1 VFSVRLENEDQQRGW
16 LRPFRHVQ
24 ASIRRWYRPR
34 HRGIR
39 HHLPVGARAGDP
51 GDRRELQQPGE
62 KVYDVE
68 EIELQNGDKAKLK
81 PLSIKQ
87 LRKFMEVVKK
97 TQDSTDEN
105 VTLSILIDACAVA
118 LETQLPDLVSDRDKL
133 EDALDV
139 PTINRI
145 LEVCGG
151 IKMDDPNLIAAAVL
165 AGQN

>member
-1 VFSVRLENEDQQRGW
+1 M
-16 LRPFRHVQ
+16 
-24 ASIRRWYRPR
+24 ATT
-34 HRGIR
+34 
-39 HHLPVGARAGDP
+39 
-51 GDRRELQQPGE
+51 
-62 KVYDVE
+62 VYDVE

-118 LETQLPDLVSDRDKL
+118 LETQLPDLVADRDKL

>member
-1 VFSVRLENEDQQRGW
+1 L
-16 LRPFRHVQ
+16 
-24 ASIRRWYRPR
+24 ATT
-34 HRGIR
+34 
-39 HHLPVGARAGDP
+39 
-51 GDRRELQQPGE
+51 
-62 KVYDVE
+62 VYDVE
-68 EIELQNGDKAKLK
+68 EIELQSGAKVKLK

-87 LRKFMEVVKK
+87 LRKFMEVIKK
-97 TQDSTDEN
+97 VQDAE
-105 VTLSILIDACAVA
+105 A
-118 LETQLPDLVSDRDKL
+118 LETQLPDLVADLDKL